1 MRMEREE
8 YVQEK
13 LTAEE
18 FQRKTNKPRELT
30 SYEAGKIKLADGP
43 SMWQQLVARDFRFD
57 SGRYFPREMVRLDLS
72 SLNPQWQILAA
83 NDLRRE
89 AQKGH
94 QSLKEKYRET
104 KKSVRDWFVRIGP
117 ARFYC
122 IQQHK
127 IICRKFCDVLF
138 VTAMKY

>member
-1 MRMEREE
+1 MDYEQYDQWSENVRMEREE

-18 FQRKTNKPRELT
+18 FQQKTDKPRELT

-43 SMWQQLVARDFRFD
+43 SMWQQLVARDVRVA

-94 QSLKEKYRET
+94 QSLKEKYG
-104 KKSVRDWFVRIGP
+104 K
-117 ARFYC
+117 
-122 IQQHK
+122 
-127 IICRKFCDVLF
+127 
-138 VTAMKY
+138 

>member
-1 MRMEREE
+1 MDYEQYDQWSENVRMEREE

-18 FQRKTNKPRELT
+18 FQQKTDKPRELT

-89 AQKGH
+89 AQKVH
-94 QSLKEKYRET
+94 QSLKEKYG
-104 KKSVRDWFVRIGP
+104 K
-117 ARFYC
+117 
-122 IQQHK
+122 
-127 IICRKFCDVLF
+127 
-138 VTAMKY
+138 

>member
-1 MRMEREE
+1 MDYEQYDQWSENVRMEREE

-57 SGRYFPREMVRLDLS
+57 SGRYFPRESGENRPPKRQTQAATVRTVRAKLS
-72 SLNPQWQILAA
+72 G
-83 NDLRRE
+83 R
-89 AQKGH
+89 
-94 QSLKEKYRET
+94 
-104 KKSVRDWFVRIGP
+104 RIGKWTT
-117 ARFYC
+117 F
-122 IQQHK
+122 
-127 IICRKFCDVLF
+127 
-138 VTAMKY
+138 

>member
-1 MRMEREE
+1 MDYEQYDQWSENVRMEREE

-57 SGRYFPREMVRLDLS
+57 SGRYFPREMARLDLS

-94 QSLKEKYRET
+94 QSLKDKYGKR
-104 KKSVRDWFVRIGP
+104 KSLCGIGS
-117 ARFYC
+117 
-122 IQQHK
+122 
-127 IICRKFCDVLF
+127 
-138 VTAMKY
+138 